1 MYRLLSTVCLKRGNQ
16 IIPLKMSCPWLAGRM
31 LVAFNIKASLRL
43 IPLKDLLSQFN
54 FIWDLFGGI
63 IVLLRI
69 SGGLCWTASLS
80 CAGKIRQSLRDPA
93 FQSWSYTVLAPSLY
107 SFWKDFFFFR
117 FKETGV
123 QFSPNASF
131 TNSSSTQHRY
141 GHQSEQSWNLMSLPD
156 LIKPSFLDRWRWL
169 ILF

>member
-1 MYRLLSTVCLKRGNQ
+1 MYRLLRTVCLKRCNQ
-16 IIPLKMSCPWLAGRM
+16 IIPLKMSCPCLAGRM

-69 SGGLCWTASLS
+69 SGGLCWTASLAR
-80 CAGKIRQSLRDPA
+80 AGKLRQSLRDPA

-107 SFWKDFFFFR
+107 SFWKDFFLDLKRQAYNFYQMLVSQILPQLSIGMV
-117 FKETGV
+117 TGV
-123 QFSPNASF
+123 
-131 TNSSSTQHRY
+131 
-141 GHQSEQSWNLMSLPD
+141 SEAG
-156 LIKPSFLDRWRWL
+156 I
-169 ILF
+169 